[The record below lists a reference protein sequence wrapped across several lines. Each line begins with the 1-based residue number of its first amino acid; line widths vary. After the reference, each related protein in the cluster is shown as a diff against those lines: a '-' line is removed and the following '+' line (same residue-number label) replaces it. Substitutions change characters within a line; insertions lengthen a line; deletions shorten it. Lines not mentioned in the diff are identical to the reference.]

1 MTKKMTAYEIQEYR
15 NFHDTRVMEINASKL
30 TKEQIVGLLAELAQK
45 VRQAE
50 EAVARATKYRPDY
63 APKGHLTKTEKD
75 ARAMLR
81 AAEKTLRFWAT
92 ILD

>member
-1 MTKKMTAYEIQEYR
+1 MRDRMTDYEMAEYR
-15 NFHDTRVMEINASKL
+15 NFHDTRGMEINASML
-30 TKEQIVGLLAELAQK
+30 TNEQIAGVLAELAQN

-50 EAVARATKYRPDY
+50 DTVARATKYRPDY

-75 ARAMLR
+75 TRAMLR
-81 AAEKTLRFWAT
+81 DTEKTLRFWAT